1 MAFGHLESKRTNTIY
16 GHLSFDADGVP
27 TVEAGDGFTAAETT
41 VDVTDGDFTVTIT
54 SDKVPEEV
62 LNITVTP
69 IGALSETMDFCKV
82 LSFSISSNVLTI
94 LFQGF
99 DVNTNG
105 AATAQEPGT
114 GTDVMFSVTYKY
126 SPGLTSV

>member
-16 GHLSFDADGVP
+16 GHLSFAADGTP

-41 VDVTDGDFTVTIT
+41 VDVDDGDFTVTVT

-69 IGALSETMDFCKV
+69 IGATSEDMDFCKV
-82 LSFSISSNVLTI
+82 LSFSITSNVLTI

-99 DVNTNG
+99 KLDGDG
-105 AATAQEPGT
+105 AVVLQEPGT